1 MDGAAY
7 WLPKGVPEAPQA
19 IVRLDFMRVAVGS
32 DHAGF
37 DLKEILKAELAAIGH
52 EVIDL
57 GTRDAVTSV
66 DYPDYGA
73 AVGRKVGGHEADLG
87 ICVCGSGNGI
97 AMAANKIPGV
107 RAAVVHDVTTAALAG
122 RHNHANVVCFGA
134 RTTGSTVVVDA
145 LHAFLDAPA
154 EPGRHIG
161 RIEKLA
167 ALDRADPD
175 PAADIAGAE
184 RELVHHTA
192 PEGTT

>member
-1 MDGAAY
+1 M
-7 WLPKGVPEAPQA
+7 
-19 IVRLDFMRVAVGS
+19 RLAVGS

-37 DLKEILKAELAAIGH
+37 DLKEILKAELAALGH
-52 EVIDL
+52 DVTDL
-57 GTRDAVTSV
+57 GTNDAVTSV

-73 AVGRKVGGHEADLG
+73 AVGRAVSTGQAELG

-97 AMAANKIPGV
+97 AMAANKVPGV

-122 RHNHANVVCFGA
+122 QHNHANVVCFGA
-134 RTTGSTVVVDA
+134 RTTGSTVVIDA
-145 LHAFLDAPA
+145 LHAFLDAPQ
-154 EPGRHIG
+154 EPEERNSRHLR

-167 ALDRADPD
+167 ALDGAASDRHGPD
-175 PAADIAGAE
+175 AG